1 MKLTHLIAIGLTAVA
16 LTFAFVRL
24 CGGQPPAAGAAPP
37 LPAEQREAVG
47 VLVDRGALVQRDAS
61 QPAQPVVMI
70 DFGGNAEFRDA
81 WLADVVKFPQ
91 LRVLGL
97 TGTALT
103 DAGVDQVATLAELES
118 LALNDTP
125 ITDAGLAK
133 LNRCEKLRRLDVRG
147 TRASA
152 DGVVAL
158 QKQLPN
164 LKIVS
169 DLPAT
174 TLDPTSVVPP
184 KVSLGNGEKPL
195 GRGVRPETAVEGNRY
210 TAKQVE
216 DLRTKVRV
224 ATQEG
229 LENLPEGW
237 TKGRRDLAQVIA
249 FFPTLKIR
257 EGFRLAAYVHRDSGN
272 GAGFVWAL
280 PLDAEFPEP
289 GDCPKLETH
298 FLQPPKPFDAL
309 EPSEVFEGDGSPD
322 SYLHASLLRRELHDY
337 AASWHG
343 LDWTAHTV
351 LDAFPKTRDEVGDD
365 ADPLKFPGTP
375 KSRWTW
381 KESEPLDYNP
391 TVRFDGD
398 RVTVTFFT
406 FCPLERERIFRHTD
420 VYRRGKYRPIKVDD
434 KAEIGEGEG
443 GVAF

>member
-1 MKLTHLIAIGLTAVA
+1 MKLTHLMAIGLTALA
-16 LTFAFVRL
+16 LTLAFVRL
-24 CGGQPPAAGAAPP
+24 CGGQPPAVGAAPP

-47 VLVDRGALVQRDAS
+47 TLVDRGALVQRDSS

-81 WLADVVKFPQ
+81 WLADVVKFPR

-97 TGTALT
+97 SGTALT
-103 DAGVDQVATLAELES
+103 DAGLDEVAALAELES
-118 LALNDTP
+118 LAINDTP
-125 ITDAGLAK
+125 VTDAGLAK
-133 LNRCEKLRRLDVRG
+133 LARCERLQRLDVRG

-152 DGVVAL
+152 AGAASL
-158 QKQLPN
+158 QKRLPN
-164 LKIVS
+164 LKLVS

-174 TLDPTSVVPP
+174 ALEPTSVAPP
-184 KVSLGNGEKPL
+184 TVRTGNADKPL

-210 TAKQVE
+210 TAKEVE
-216 DLRTKVRV
+216 ELRNKVRT
-224 ATQEG
+224 ATQDG
-229 LENLPEGW
+229 LENVPEGW
-237 TKGRRDLAQVIA
+237 TKARRDLAAVLA
-249 FFPTLKIR
+249 LLPTLKIR
-257 EGFRLAAYVHRDSGN
+257 EGFRLAAYIHRESGN
-272 GAGFVWAL
+272 GSGFVWAL
-280 PLDAEFPEP
+280 PQDAEFPEP
-289 GDCPKLETH
+289 EDCPKLETH
-298 FLQPPKPFDAL
+298 FLRPPKPFDAL
-309 EPSEVFEGDGSPD
+309 EPSEVFEGDGSAD

-351 LDAFPKTRDEVGDD
+351 LDAFPTTRDEDD
-365 ADPLKFPGTP
+365 VNADPLRSAGTP
-375 KSRWTW
+375 KGRWKW

-420 VYRRGKYRPIKVDD
+420 VYRRGKYRPV
-434 KAEIGEGEG
+434 KAADPVEIAEGEG